1 MRGWICVPTS
11 EAALALPAR
20 PGKRDLRFAKAVVF
34 VNALVPGFVLA
45 WDAAHHLIGAN
56 GVNFALH
63 TTGLLAFIFLLLSL
77 LVTPLR
83 LVTGWAVLISF
94 RRTLGLYAFFYAC
107 VHFLIFYALDRGGSL
122 TSTVHEVLVR
132 KYLVVGTSGLLLMV
146 PLAVTSTNAMVMRL
160 GAKRWKRLHRLSYL
174 VGVAAAVHYYWLVK
188 SDVRQPLVFA
198 GVLTALLGFRLVHGA
213 RERDKLRDAKAAAL
227 ARPATPTTKPRFWS
241 GELRVAEI
249 IVETPDVRTFR
260 LVADDGG
267 ALPFAHQAGQYLNM
281 MLTID
286 GKRVNRSFTIASS
299 PTRAQHCEVTVKRS
313 PTGPASKY
321 LHEQVR
327 EGSKLRISA
336 PAGRFVFSGADT
348 KKVVLLAGGVG
359 VTPLMA
365 MIRFLTDRAWAGD
378 IYLVFSVRTQADLIF
393 REELATLERR
403 FPNLHVCL
411 TLTKEAGDAWKG
423 RRGAIT
429 KDLLTSFVPE
439 LTSGPI
445 YLCGPDGMM
454 AAMRAL
460 LLELSVAPSAINTEA
475 FVSAVA
481 EAATL
486 APELGAASEGAPPL
500 EDASTGVGRIRF
512 ARSAREAEPSAG
524 KTILESAEDAGV
536 SIPFECRSGI
546 CGQCKTRLVSGRVTM
561 ETEDALSGAEKAK
574 GLILACQAHAVGDVT
589 LDA

>member
-1 MRGWICVPTS
+1 MQTS
-11 EAALALPAR
+11 EAALALPAK
-20 PGKRDLRFAKAVVF
+20 PGKRDLRFAKLVVF
-34 VNALVPGFVLA
+34 INALVPGFVLA

-83 LVTGWAVLISF
+83 IVTGWTVLISF

-107 VHFLIFYALDRGGSL
+107 VHFLIFFTLDRAGSL

-132 KYLVVGTSGLLLMV
+132 KYLLVGTSGLLLMV

-198 GVLTALLGFRLVHGA
+198 GVLTALLGFRLVRGA
-213 RERDKLRDAKAAAL
+213 REREKLARAPSVAL
-227 ARPATPTTKPRFWS
+227 PRPATVTSKPRFWS
-241 GELRVAEI
+241 GELRVARIFE
-249 IVETPDVRTFR
+249 ETPDVRTFR
-260 LVADDGG
+260 LVPVEGG
-267 ALPFAHQAGQYLNM
+267 ELPFAHQPGQYLNVALM
-281 MLTID
+281 ID

-299 PTRAQHCEVTVKRS
+299 PTRSHHCEVTVKRS
-313 PTGPASKY
+313 PAGQASKY

-327 EGSKLRISA
+327 EGSKLKISA
-336 PAGRFVFSGADT
+336 PAGRFVFSGADG

-359 VTPLMA
+359 VTPLMS
-365 MIRFLTDRAWAGD
+365 MVRFLTDVCWAGD
-378 IYLVFSVRTQADLIF
+378 IYFVFSVRTQADLIF

-411 TLTKEAGDAWKG
+411 TLTKETGDAWKG

-429 KDLLTSFVPE
+429 KDLLTDFVPD

-454 AAMRAL
+454 AAMRVL
-460 LLELSVAPSAINTEA
+460 LLELGVAASAINTEA
-475 FVSAVA
+475 FVTPVA
-481 EAATL
+481 ANDAATL
-486 APELGAASEGAPPL
+486 APEVGAASVGAPPL
-500 EDASTGVGRIRF
+500 GDASAGGGRIRF
-512 ARSAREAEPSAG
+512 ARSARDAEPSAG

-546 CGQCKTRLVSGRVTM
+546 CGQCKTRLVAGRVTM
-561 ETEDALSGAEKAK
+561 ETEDALSAAEKSK